1 MIVQNLKQA
10 SLFILGAFVGVLI
23 YDLAINLKISYN
35 EREPGMFCN
44 NGIAF
49 EQIDPGSTVYL
60 KTDKECINET
70 MKGKRYDNTSRKQST
85 KN

>member
-1 MIVQNLKQA
+1 MKGNAKDCSMIVIG
-10 SLFILGAFVGVLI
+10 SLIGALI

-70 MKGKRYDNTSRKQST
+70 MKGKQYDNTSRKQST